1 MTAFQPLVKSRL
13 FQKTTLRLPVRRPSP
28 NLNDHNPKAEF
39 ISGILSDLSSSASRQ
54 ISRDVVERFAQI
66 YEFRCTDPIQVFGLQ
81 LGDVLTIIQSENP
94 RVAIGQ
100 TTKLIRWETSSINI
114 ALNKLGM
121 KLILGVGEVSYY
133 QEL

>member
-1 MTAFQPLVKSRL
+1 MTAFQPLVKSKL

-39 ISGILSDLSSSASRQ
+39 ISGILSDLSSSTSRI
-54 ISRDVVERFAQI
+54 ISRDVIERFTQI
-66 YEFRCTDPIQVFGLQ
+66 YEFRCVDPIQVSGIQ

-94 RVAIGQ
+94 RVVIGQ
-100 TTKLIRWETSSINI
+100 TTRLIRWETSPINI

-121 KLILGVGEVSYY
+121 KLTLGIGEISYY